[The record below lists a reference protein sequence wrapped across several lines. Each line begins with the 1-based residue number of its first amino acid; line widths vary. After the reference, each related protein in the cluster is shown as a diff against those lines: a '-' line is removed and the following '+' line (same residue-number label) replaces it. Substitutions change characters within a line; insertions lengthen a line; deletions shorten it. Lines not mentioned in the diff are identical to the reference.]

1 MMTVNKDRLARDAGE
16 WRNTTIAVEAFKK
29 SRSQPQDVA
38 IYLED
43 EPDATYGAIAEEALR
58 LIAALRGLGLS
69 AGDVISFQF
78 PNWREG
84 AVVDIAAAALGLVVN
99 PIVPIYRD
107 AELRFIL
114 SDAASKLILIPDQ
127 HRSIDYVNM
136 ISRLRPELPSLEH
149 VVTLRASDEYPNTIR
164 VRAAH

>member
-1 MMTVNKDRLARDAGE
+1 MMTINKDRLARDAGE

-29 SRSQPQDVA
+29 GRSQPDDVA

-114 SDAASKLILIPDQ
+114 SDAESKLILIPDQ

-136 ISRLRPELPSLEH
+136 ISRLRSELPNL
-149 VVTLRASDEYPNTIR
+149 
-164 VRAAH
+164 